1 MNKLII
7 LGSSR
12 GLGKEILKSAIS
24 KDYIVRA
31 LVSNNKNLC
40 DSEKVKFYKGD
51 ATNIEDLRNSIGES
65 EIIISSF

>member
-1 MNKLII
+1 MNKLFI

-31 LVSNNKNLC
+31 YGAGNGLNPL
-40 DSEKVKFYKGD
+40 
-51 ATNIEDLRNSIGES
+51 
-65 EIIISSF
+65 

>member
-1 MNKLII
+1 MNKLFI

-31 LVSNNKNLC
+31 LVRNNKNLC

-51 ATNIEDLRNSIGES
+51 ATNIEDLRNSIGE
-65 EIIISSF
+65 